1 MTNCHNDGNIHPS
14 ELLEQYSMAIRLDQ
28 KCLTVPLGVFI
39 NSLLSNILDS
49 PKSISLMDEI
59 SFSFLRRKFSGL
71 ISLRFEKFVNKEA
84 RRKIVPMT
92 DVILV
97 QVFKSRERL
106 LHGTDCVSLGQL
118 FMFSDV
124 VKQFSSFTKFGD

>member
-1 MTNCHNDGNIHPS
+1 
-14 ELLEQYSMAIRLDQ
+14 MAIRLDQ

-124 VKQFSSFTKFGD
+124 VKQFSSFTKFGY